1 MPCTADDVLRI
12 DLRDEGVFQQQGR
25 IGFPKPRG
33 KTCLESLL
41 KKPADIAEICH
52 PEHRLREINLI
63 P

>member
-1 MPCTADDVLRI
+1 MPRTADDVLRI

-52 PEHRLREINLI
+52 PEHHLRKINLI